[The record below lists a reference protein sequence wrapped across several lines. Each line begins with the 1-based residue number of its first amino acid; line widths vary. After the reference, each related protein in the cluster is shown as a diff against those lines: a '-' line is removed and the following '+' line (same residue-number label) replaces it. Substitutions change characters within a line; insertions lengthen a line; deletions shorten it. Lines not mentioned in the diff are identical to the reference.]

1 MDFYVLVI
9 GYITAKEPKTPRRM
23 SCRRGTNRPTFHQ
36 QMRVVPRDAVEKR
49 LAIFDAKAGGSADG
63 EAEDSRL

>member
-9 GYITAKEPKTPRRM
+9 GYITAKDARM
-23 SCRRGTNRPTFHQ
+23 SRRRGTNRPTFHQ